1 MPPTASCFT
10 IVRNEE
16 LLIAKHLVGLAQLT
30 DDVVCVVQPSADST
44 VQIARHTAQQLAD
57 YGVTVRVM
65 EHEPP
70 KMGKE
75 HSVRF
80 ALDQCHH
87 EWYLDVDADETYV
100 GASPGQIIEEFG
112 GQYEA
117 FSIARWHAVAAHEGR
132 WLKVEPW
139 SHRLRLANKHKVPEH
154 ATFDLH
160 IGLDQAFQGRPVAAL
175 DQRVARLL
183 EYKAPWQHYVDQ
195 LFYESNGGMNDKA
208 YCEEHL
214 APVDLAVGRAFF
226 DAFYR

>member
-1 MPPTASCFT
+1 
-10 IVRNEE
+10 
-16 LLIAKHLVGLAQLT
+16 
-30 DDVVCVVQPSADST
+30 
-44 VQIARHTAQQLAD
+44 
-57 YGVTVRVM
+57 M

-80 ALDQCHH
+80 AL
-87 EWYLDVDADETYV
+87 A
-100 GASPGQIIEEFG
+100 
-112 GQYEA
+112 QYEA

-139 SHRLRLANKHKVPEH
+139 LHHVRLVNKERVPGH

-195 LFYESNGGMNDKA
+195 LFYESRGGMNDKA
-208 YCEEHL
+208 YCEKTPR
-214 APVDLAVGRAFF
+214 AGRPGRWTRLLRRLLPIALQ
-226 DAFYR
+226 ALRYS